1 MFARMSLRN
10 RLLVIGL
17 VSLLGLLAVGV
28 WSALHQRAQTYDER
42 TAMLKSLIETAHSEI
57 ARYQDLEKQGRLTAQ
72 DAQTQAR
79 EAIRAMRFQGDNYF
93 FMYTYDGVTVLL
105 PPTPQ
110 VEGQSRITVK
120 DADGVEFV
128 RKFID
133 TGRAGGGFVTYHY
146 PRAGQ
151 SEAQPKIAYAANI
164 DGWNWILC
172 AGLYVDDIDAAFHRD
187 LLVTGLVILVLA
199 VLVFGVITVI
209 SRSVLGQIGG
219 EPAHAMQIMK
229 RVAEGDL
236 TVTLNVT
243 SPGSMLGEL
252 QQLIAALR
260 KLIADINGGADHTS
274 NASQHIRQSS
284 QSVAEAATTQAGATQ
299 GMAAAMEEL
308 TVSISQISENASVT
322 ERYATDA
329 ATAAEQG
336 EKQVGTAMA
345 SMNSL
350 TVAINDAVDR
360 ITSLSGHVRAVGS
373 IAGTIKEI
381 ADQTNLLALNANIE
395 AARAGEVGNGFAVV
409 ADEVRKLAE
418 RTSHATG
425 EIERTL
431 SSIQDETESAVGAM
445 NNAVSQADH
454 SVQEVGQS
462 AEVLKKIAQGSLQ
475 SRELIAEVANAA
487 REQQSA
493 STALAQQV
501 EHIAQ
506 AAEETSTSM
515 TETAASANELERVAS
530 GLHGTV
536 RRFRC

>member
-1 MFARMSLRN
+1 MFSRMSLRN
-10 RLLVIGL
+10 RMLVIGL
-17 VSLLGLLAVGV
+17 ISLVGLLAVGV
-28 WSALHQRAQTYDER
+28 WSALHQRSQTYEER
-42 TAMLKSLIETAHSEI
+42 TAMLKSLVDTAHSEI
-57 ARYQDLEKQGRLTAQ
+57 AHFQDLEKQGKLSTQ
-72 DAQTQAR
+72 DAQAQAR
-79 EAIRAMRFQGDNYF
+79 EAVRAMRFQGSNYF
-93 FMYTYDGVTVLL
+93 FMYTYDGVTILL
-105 PPTPQ
+105 PPTPKI
-110 VEGQSRITVK
+110 EGQSRIAAR

-146 PRAGQ
+146 PRAG
-151 SEAQPKIAYAANI
+151 ETAAQPKIAYSANI

-172 AGLYVDDIDAAFHRD
+172 AGLYVDDIDSAFYHD
-187 LLVTGLVILVLA
+187 LLVTGFVILVLA
-199 VLVFGVITVI
+199 ALVFGVVTVI

-219 EPAHAMQIMK
+219 EPAHAMEVMK

-236 TVTLNVT
+236 TVTLKAT
-243 SPGSMLGEL
+243 SPDSMLGEL
-252 QQLIAALR
+252 QQLIASLR
-260 KLIADINGGADHTS
+260 HLITDINGGADHTS
-274 NASQHIRQSS
+274 SASQHIRQSS
-284 QSVAEAATTQAGATQ
+284 SAVAEAAATQAGATQ

-329 ATAAEQG
+329 AGAAEQG
-336 EKQVGTAMA
+336 EQQVSTAMA
-345 SMNSL
+345 SMTSL
-350 TVAINDAVDR
+350 TVAINEAVDR
-360 ITSLSGHVRAVGS
+360 ITSLNAHVKEVSS

-431 SSIQDETESAVGAM
+431 SSIQSETENAVGAM
-445 NNAVSQADH
+445 NNAVVQADQ

-462 AEVLKKIAQGSLQ
+462 ADVLKKIAQGSLQ

-487 REQQSA
+487 REQQAA

-506 AAEETSTSM
+506 AAEETSSSM
-515 TETAASANELERVAS
+515 TETAAAANQLEQVAV

>member
-42 TAMLKSLIETAHSEI
+42 TAMLKSLIDTAHSEI
-57 ARYQDLEKQGRLTAQ
+57 SRYQDLEKQGRLTTL

-93 FMYTYDGVTVLL
+93 FMYNYDGVTVLL

-110 VEGQSRITVK
+110 VEGQSRISVK

-199 VLVFGVITVI
+199 ALVFGVITVI

-219 EPAHAMQIMK
+219 EPAQAMQIMK
-229 RVAEGDL
+229 QVAEGDL
-236 TVTLNVT
+236 TVTLHAT
-243 SPGSMLGEL
+243 SPASMLGEL
-252 QQLIAALR
+252 QQLIASLR
-260 KLIADINGGADHTS
+260 RLIADINGGADHTS

-329 ATAAEQG
+329 ASAAAHG
-336 EKQVGTAMA
+336 EKQVNTAMA

-350 TVAINDAVDR
+350 TVAINEAVDR
-360 ITSLSGHVRAVGS
+360 INSLSTHVKAVGS

-515 TETAASANELERVAS
+515 IETAASANELEQVAS
-530 GLHGTV
+530 GLHTTV